1 MESPERIVGIDVAQ
15 AELVVAVDPSPA
27 RTREIG
33 RWTNDAAGW
42 AALRAHLA
50 ALSPTLIVLEGTGGL
65 EVGIAAE
72 LYEAELPVVVVNP
85 RRVRAFAY
93 SDGRL
98 AKTDPIDAAVLARFG
113 AVLRPAVRPRPD
125 AAARELRALVVRR
138 RQVRDLRTD
147 EKNRLARAPEA
158 VRASIRRMTAMLT
171 AELTDLERAIAAALA
186 GDPTRA
192 ATARVLRSAPGI
204 GPVIAATLVAEL
216 PELGQIGDGPVAA
229 LVGVAPITRQSG
241 RSTRPAAI
249 AGGRSPVRTALYL
262 AAVTAV
268 RCNPRFTAY
277 YEHLLARHKP
287 RKVALIA
294 CAHKLL
300 TILNAML
307 RDGTMWQDPPV
318 AAPIAA

>member
-1 MESPERIVGIDVAQ
+1 MERQERIIGIDVAQ
-15 AELVVAVDPSPA
+15 AELVVAVEPSPA
-27 RTREIG
+27 GTREIG
-33 RWTNDAAGW
+33 RWPNDEAGW

-50 ALSPTLIVLEGTGGL
+50 PLAPTLIVLEGTGGL

-72 LYEAELPVVVVNP
+72 LHDAGLPVAVVNP
-85 RRVRAFAY
+85 RRVRAFAE

-113 AVLRPAVRPRPD
+113 AVLRPVPRPRPD

-138 RQVRDLRTD
+138 RQVRDLRTM
-147 EKNRLARAPEA
+147 ERNRIARAPQ
-158 VRASIRRMTAMLT
+158 VVQDSLRRTIGMYT
-171 AELTDLERAIAAALA
+171 AELRTIERAIAAALA
-186 GDPTRA
+186 ADPTRTA
-192 ATARVLRSAPGI
+192 AARVLQSAPGI

-216 PELGQIGDGPVAA
+216 PELGQLGDGPVAA

-241 RSTRPAAI
+241 RTTRYAAI
-249 AGGRSPVRTALYL
+249 GGGRSTVRTALYL

-268 RCNPRFTAY
+268 RCNPRLKAY
-277 YEHLLARHKP
+277 YEGLLARHKP
-287 RKVALIA
+287 KKVALIA

-307 RDGTMWQDPPV
+307 RDGTLWQETPV
-318 AAPIAA
+318 MA